1 MNASRVKIGGDFEL
15 TDHNGQAVSHLT
27 YRGRFMMIFF
37 GFTHCRKVC
46 PETLGLMSA
55 VLDTL
60 ASRADDFAPL
70 YITVD
75 PERDDPATMKAFLA
89 GKYPRFTGLTGSKEQ
104 IESVRRAY
112 KVFAQ
117 RAPDEDD
124 PEGYAVPH
132 SALVY
137 ITDRAGNYAMHFNDG
152 SVEGAIVAALEAFLA
167 AQDLSGRPADTV
179 GAGLPEM

>member
-1 MNASRVKIGGDFEL
+1 MATNRVKIGGAFEL
-15 TDHNGQAVSHLT
+15 IDHHGQHVTDRT
-27 YRGRFMMIFF
+27 YRGRYMMIFF

-46 PETLGLMSA
+46 PETLGKMSD
-55 VLDTL
+55 VLDRL
-60 ASRADDFAPL
+60 GSRAEAFAPL

-75 PERDDPATMKAFLA
+75 PERDDPPRMKEFLETNF
-89 GKYPRFTGLTGSKEQ
+89 PRFTGLTGSKEQ
-104 IESVRRAY
+104 IDAVRSAY

-137 ITDRAGNYAMHFNDG
+137 ITDRSGQYLTHFNDG
-152 SVEGAIVAALEAFLA
+152 APTEKVVRALQAVWE
-167 AQDLSGRPADTV
+167 S
-179 GAGLPEM
+179 